1 MCVGVPDDF
10 EYEVRS
16 VLRADPLRT
25 TAAHDAA
32 VLAHARALCA
42 PPRARRLRYAMPVA
56 LAASVALVAG
66 VYLKYAAP
74 LADDG
79 RLRSA
84 EAVDAAAIVP
94 ANGAT
99 LQAPPAEFSWPE
111 QAGAESY
118 RVVLRN
124 AEGTPI
130 WRSEPVELNHASI
143 DAALHDEAARTYYWT
158 VEVEGNGAARE
169 LGPFWFQLR

>member
-1 MCVGVPDDF
+1 MCVGVPEDF

-16 VLRADPLRT
+16 VLRTDALRT
-25 TAAHDAA
+25 TEAHDAT
-32 VLAHARALCA
+32 VLARARELCA
-42 PPRARRLRYAMPVA
+42 PPRARRPRYAAPLA
-56 LAASVALVAG
+56 LAASLALVTA
-66 VYLKYAAP
+66 VYMKYGAP

-111 QAGAESY
+111 QAGA
-118 RVVLRN
+118 
-124 AEGTPI
+124 
-130 WRSEPVELNHASI
+130 
-143 DAALHDEAARTYYWT
+143 
-158 VEVEGNGAARE
+158 
-169 LGPFWFQLR
+169 